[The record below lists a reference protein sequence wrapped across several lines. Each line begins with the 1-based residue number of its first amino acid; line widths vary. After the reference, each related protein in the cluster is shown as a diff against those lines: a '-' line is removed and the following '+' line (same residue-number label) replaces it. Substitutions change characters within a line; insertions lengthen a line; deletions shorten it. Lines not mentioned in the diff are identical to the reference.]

1 MIVTLLGD
9 RNAEKNK
16 DSVHQSGTGCMCG
29 PTERLRKETEMYVY
43 IER

>member
-9 RNAEKNK
+9 RNAQKNR
-16 DSVHQSGTGCMCG
+16 DSVHQSGTVCTCG
-29 PTERLRKETEMYVY
+29 PTERLRKEAEMYVY